1 MKRRI
6 RVLWALPILLTVFIS
21 GILFLSDFF
30 RIKKVIVISN
40 STEIRGLSQLFSENY
55 LSLNEEVTAQKLL
68 AVNPLIKNIKIG
80 KTFPQTLTLNVF
92 WRKPQAKIL
101 LDDKIILL
109 DEEGKVSAGDP
120 DGLTEIAGTKITLP
134 SSGTTDWRILKSVN
148 YIILLS
154 KSGIRVN
161 NIYIFDEESI
171 FILELA
177 DGEEVKIPF
186 QTDPDQVSASLQ
198 VIISRFRIEG
208 KFISSID
215 FRFDKPLVVLKNE

>member
-1 MKRRI
+1 M
-6 RVLWALPILLTVFIS
+6 LSVFIS

-120 DGLTEIAGTKITLP
+120 DGLTEIAGTKIILP

-161 NIYIFDEESI
+161 NIYIFDEDSI
-171 FILELA
+171 FILKLA
-177 DGEEVKIPF
+177 DGVEVKIPF
-186 QTDPDQVSASLQ
+186 QTDPYQVSASLQ

>member
-6 RVLWALPILLTVFIS
+6 RVLWAVPILLTVFIS
-21 GILFLSDFF
+21 GILFLSYFF
-30 RIKKVIVISN
+30 RIKKVIVIS
-40 STEIRGLSQLFSENY
+40 SSAEIRGLNQLFSQNY
-55 LSLNEEVTAQKLL
+55 LSLNEEITAQKLL
-68 AVNPLIKNIKIG
+68 TVNPLIKNIKIS

-101 LDDKIILL
+101 LDDKIILI
-109 DEEGKVSAGDP
+109 DEEGKASAGYP
-120 DGLTEIAGTKITLP
+120 DGLTEITGTKITLP
-134 SSGTTDWRILKSVN
+134 ASGSTDWRILKSVN
-148 YIILLS
+148 YITVLS

-171 FILELA
+171 FILDLA

-186 QTDPDQVSASLQ
+186 QTDPDKVSASLQ